1 MMHACTRAMG
11 RRDTGFPHS
20 RSLSVAAKLRIPLPV
35 IVATRQRASVVQRR
49 SLCIRLK
56 VDGLRSRRANRCV
69 VVLVVQWIRLD
80 GTVGHLHV
88 ILVALGWHSA
98 GSCSTSGL
106 HVPIALLDAEAADS
120 NDDDDQEQPANA
132 AKNRAKQ
139 PV

>member
-1 MMHACTRAMG
+1 MG
-11 RRDTGFPHS
+11 RRDTGFPPP

-35 IVATRQRASVVQRR
+35 VVATRQRASVVQRR
-49 SLCIRLK
+49 SFCIRLK

-69 VVLVVQWIRLD
+69 VVLVVKWIRLD

-106 HVPIALLDAEAADS
+106 HVPIAPIALLDAEAADS
-120 NDDDDQEQPANA
+120 NDDDDQEQPANT